1 MQNKFGNFIG
11 GFIAGR
17 ATSGSATTL
26 VDSNNNYEADM
37 LIGKVVVIEING
49 IQYVRKI
56 TDNDA
61 TSITFATITPSTVA
75 AGTEYQIQQPE
86 GANMQLSGSNVVYT
100 GQQSSAGTATQLTP
114 TSTACHKV
122 TVKAKYDNIDALYV
136 GALGVTTLTGYQLS
150 PGEEHTFDANNA
162 NLLYIISTTSGDGV
176 SWGAE

>member
-86 GANMQLSGSNVVYT
+86 GANVTLSGSIVGKNLFNRDTVTLGKIVNSAGVLAVSSQSWAVT
-100 GQQSSAGTATQLTP
+100 GIINIEKGKPYISNSEPTSATAGTAFYL
-114 TSTACHKV
+114 
-122 TVKAKYDNIDALYV
+122 DNV
-136 GALGVTTLTGYQLS
+136 FV
-150 PGEEHTFDANNA
+150 
-162 NLLYIISTTSGDGV
+162 
-176 SWGAE
+176 